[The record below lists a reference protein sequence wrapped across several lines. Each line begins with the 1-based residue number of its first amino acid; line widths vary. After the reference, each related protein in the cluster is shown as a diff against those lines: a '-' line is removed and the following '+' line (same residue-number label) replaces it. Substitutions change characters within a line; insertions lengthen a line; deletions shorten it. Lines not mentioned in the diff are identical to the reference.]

1 MNQHYLNAMFPLKQD
16 AETGE
21 YIGADE
27 ENEFMDETIKVGEEG
42 SASANAREAFEISW
56 AGTQGF
62 GSGDASTPIEVH
74 GIPKKL
80 KEASD
85 DHKIRV
91 RDVSRLWNYRNGRSP
106 VELPPMLVDENGV
119 ARTATL

>member
-21 YIGADE
+21 YTGADE
-27 ENEFMDETIKVGEEG
+27 DNEFMEEVIKAGEEG
-42 SASANAREAFEISW
+42 SASASAREAFEISW

-62 GSGDASTPIEVH
+62 GSGDASDAIEVH
-74 GIPKKL
+74 GISKKL

-85 DHKIRV
+85 DQNIRV
-91 RDVSRLWNYRNGRSP
+91 KDVSRLWSYRNGRSP
-106 VELPPMLVDENGV
+106 TEIPPMLVNENGV
-119 ARTATL
+119 PRTATL